1 MADPTEARDDLDLP
15 VPLGP
20 HPPRRVVSLVPSLTE
35 AVAATAPG
43 LLVGA
48 TNWCS
53 HPADLAV
60 TRIGGTKNPDLP
72 GVLALAP
79 DLVIANDEEN
89 RRPDLDALRA
99 AGVPV
104 WATDIRT
111 LDDAFRSLERLL
123 TVACRLPRPYWL
135 DQAEAAWRDVRPA
148 GARPDVPPTSARQD
162 APPTAA
168 RQDVRPAAD
177 GPRAIVPIW
186 RRPWMVLGRD
196 TFAGDLLHR
205 LGLRLVHA
213 EHPERYPAVPLPEL
227 LASRP
232 ELVVLPD
239 EPYRFTAEDG
249 PEAFPGIPVAL
260 VSGRH
265 LTWYGPSLVTAPAV
279 LRRAIDHPFVQG
291 ARTTS

>member
-1 MADPTEARDDLDLP
+1 MADPTTPRDDLDLP
-15 VPLGP
+15 VRLGP
-20 HPPRRVVSLVPSLTE
+20 RPPRRVVSLVPSLTE

-48 TNWCS
+48 TDWCT

-60 TRIGGTKNPDLP
+60 ARIGGTKNPDVP
-72 GVLALAP
+72 GIVALGP

-89 RRPDLDALRA
+89 RRADLDALRA

-104 WATDIRT
+104 WVTDIRT
-111 LDDAFRSLERLL
+111 LDDAFRSLDQLL
-123 TVACRLPRPYWL
+123 TTACRLPRPAWL
-135 DQAEAAWRDVRPA
+135 DEAETAW
-148 GARPDVPPTSARQD
+148 
-162 APPTAA
+162 APVGTGRAA
-168 RQDVRPAAD
+168 REPD
-177 GPRAIVPIW
+177 GPSAMVPIW

-196 TFAGDLLHR
+196 TFAGDLLRR

-213 EHPERYPAVPLPEL
+213 DHPERYPAIPLPEL
-227 LASRP
+227 LARRA

-239 EPYRFTAEDG
+239 EPYRFTADDG
-249 PEAFPGIPVAL
+249 PEAFPNTPVAL

-279 LRRAIDHPFVQG
+279 LREAIGHPFGPGRTG
-291 ARTTS
+291 ASERPG